1 MTPSTRTPI
10 AVDAVARSASEAAD
24 IVDIAGGYFAEKR
37 ADGFAIRHERGGLHM
52 ALPPEIAMVNAIG
65 WPDVTGG
72 PLWWA
77 DSIGLDKVRDAMLRY
92 AAIAGAE
99 YWTPAPLIEQLVAAG
114 KGFYNV

>member
-1 MTPSTRTPI
+1 MERCLYAMVNEGAKLVGEGI
-10 AVDAVARSASEAAD
+10 VARPQE
-24 IVDIAGGYFAEKR
+24 VD
-37 ADGFAIRHERGGLHM
+37 
-52 ALPPEIAMVNAIG
+52 IAMVNAIG

-92 AAIAGAE
+92 AAIAGTE